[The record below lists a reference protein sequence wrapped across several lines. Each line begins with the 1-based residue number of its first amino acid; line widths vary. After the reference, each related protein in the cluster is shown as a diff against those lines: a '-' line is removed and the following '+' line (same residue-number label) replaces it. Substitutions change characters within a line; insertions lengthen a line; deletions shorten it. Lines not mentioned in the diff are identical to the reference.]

1 MSCWKMILES
11 GHPVTIAEAR
21 NDILTVTTGA
31 TKGKGLAE
39 DGMDFKAPNY

>member
-11 GHPVTIAEAR
+11 GQPVTIAEAR

-39 DGMDFKAPNY
+39 GWDGL